1 LQQLSLPISIVIVNW
16 NAGSQLAEAVT
27 SIALH
32 HCNLVESVIIIDN
45 ASSDDSLDQ
54 AEALTDLPFKMLI
67 IRNTANCGFAKACNQ
82 GARLSKCK
90 YLLFLNPDAALHAN
104 TLPKVCEFMQDTV
117 NSNVGICGV
126 QLLDEAGQIWR
137 SCSRFP
143 SACSFIAKSLGL
155 TTLVPKLDHV
165 MSEWD
170 HSETRQVNHLIGAF
184 YFVRLDLFQAL
195 GGFDERFFVYLEDLD
210 FSWRSK
216 QAGWSSTY
224 LASVQAFH
232 AGGGTSDQIKARRL
246 FFSLQSRLLYA
257 KKHFPILGSLA
268 NLVATMFLEPISR
281 CALAFFHLSW
291 SGIKET
297 CIAYYM
303 LWCWLLRQTIQPN
316 KP

>member
-1 LQQLSLPISIVIVNW
+1 MPLPLSIIIVNW

-27 SIALH
+27 SIALNH
-32 HCNLVESVIIIDN
+32 YNLVESVIIVDN
-45 ASSDDSLDQ
+45 ASSDDSLAQ

-67 IRNTANCGFAKACNQ
+67 IRNATNGGFAKACNQ

>member
-1 LQQLSLPISIVIVNW
+1 MPLPLSIIIVNW
-16 NAGSQLAEAVT
+16 NAGSQLVEAIN

-32 HCNLVESVIIIDN
+32 HCHLVDTVIIVDN
-45 ASSDDSLDQ
+45 DSSDDSLAQ
-54 AEALTDLPFKMLI
+54 AEALIDLPYKMLI

-82 GARLSKCK
+82 GAKLSKCK
-90 YLLFLNPDAALHAN
+90 YLLFLNPDTALYAS
-104 TLPKVCEFMQDTV
+104 TLPQVFEFMQDAV

-126 QLLDEAGQIWR
+126 QLLDKGGHIWR
-137 SCSRFP
+137 SCARFP
-143 SACSFIAKSLGL
+143 SAFGFIAKSLGL
-155 TTLVPKLDHV
+155 TTLVPQLDHV

-216 QAGWSSTY
+216 QAGWSSMY
-224 LASVQAFH
+224 LASAQAFH
-232 AGGGTSDQIKARRL
+232 AGGGTSKQVKALRL
-246 FFSLQSRLLYA
+246 FYSLQSRLLYT
-257 KKHFPILGSLA
+257 KKHFSWLDV
-268 NLVATMFLEPISR
+268 VAVFIATIFIEPISR
-281 CALAFFHLSW
+281 CTFAFFHRSW

-303 LWCWLLRQTIQPN
+303 LWCWLLSQIIQPN